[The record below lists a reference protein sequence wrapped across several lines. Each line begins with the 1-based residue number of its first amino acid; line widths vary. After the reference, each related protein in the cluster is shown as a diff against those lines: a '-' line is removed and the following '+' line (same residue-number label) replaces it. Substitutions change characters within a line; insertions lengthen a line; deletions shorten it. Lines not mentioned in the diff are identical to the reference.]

1 MAISTYAELQ
11 TAITDFMARN
21 DVSGRA
27 ADFIALG
34 EARLNR
40 LLGVVATTAT
50 LTGTIGSNELDISSL
65 SVQEPQ
71 NLYVTYG
78 ESELFLIPRALGTY
92 TTTTIQGRPSIWA
105 LEAHKIKLD
114 RPQETADSFRFVYL
128 GRFALSDAA
137 PTNEFLTNNPD
148 LYLAASIVWGCTYT
162 KDPAISLWKSSLD
175 EFVAEVSAENA
186 RKKRSVLTTDPAL
199 GMMGRTRYS
208 VNVDTNP

>member
-21 DVSGRA
+21 DVSGKA

-105 LEAHKIKLD
+105 LEAQKIKLD
-114 RPQETADSFRFVYL
+114 RPLETADTFRFVYL

-199 GMMGRTRYS
+199 SLIGRTRYS

>member
-105 LEAHKIKLD
+105 LEAQKIKLD
-114 RPQETADSFRFVYL
+114 RPQETADSFRFTYL

-199 GMMGRTRYS
+199 SLIGRTRYS